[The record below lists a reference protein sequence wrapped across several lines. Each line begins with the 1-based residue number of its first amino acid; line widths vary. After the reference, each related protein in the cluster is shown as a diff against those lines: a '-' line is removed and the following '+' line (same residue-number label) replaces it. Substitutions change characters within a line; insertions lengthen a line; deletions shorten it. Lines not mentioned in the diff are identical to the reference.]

1 MGLLISDLFRRN
13 AASAPQ
19 YAAASMDDRS
29 LTHAQLNAQA
39 NRLAALL
46 RERGIGRGD
55 RVVTWC
61 DTSLEVLA
69 LFAATSKLGAVFAP
83 LNARLGIDE
92 TIDIIELARPSLLVG
107 DAERG
112 DAVVD
117 VAKRTGV
124 RDAVR
129 LGGSGP
135 ADDLL
140 AASAHAPDAEIEEPL
155 LAEADPHV
163 LFFTSGSTGRS
174 KGVVLSHRANYLR
187 SFQGV
192 FQDQPERTVCMFPLF
207 HMAGFTLCMGAWQ
220 TRGQIILVKP
230 PSAERLLDAVVRHAA
245 TRLYLLP
252 AVMRRILDEDTSRWD
267 LSSLRDIDTGT
278 SATPI
283 ELIREVKQRFPGTRT
298 RIVYGSTEAGTG
310 TMLGDADV
318 LRKPGSVGLPPPGGD
333 LRLSETGE
341 ILVRS
346 DYMMDGYFDDPG
358 ATAETL
364 RNGWYHTGDLGAL
377 DDEGYLTIV
386 GRVRDVIR
394 TGGEGVSPSEVEAVL
409 ATHPAVHEVAV
420 VGVPDTTWGE
430 IVCAVVV
437 PAPGVSLT
445 LEEIQAHCQGK
456 LARFKQPRRLE
467 RIDALPRTAA
477 TRQIQRRLLVEQ
489 ILTAG

>member
-333 LRLSETGE
+333 LRLS
-341 ILVRS
+341 
-346 DYMMDGYFDDPG
+346 
-358 ATAETL
+358 L